1 MGYVNK
7 KGIFICLLLCCL
19 LSSSFTGVLYVNG
32 LNAYAGPADGSLSHD
47 SDLSPV
53 NGGICAAHAAL
64 SSIADCTLES
74 VAASAQPSRWLQANK
89 LAGIITVA
97 VTLLTVAL
105 HCVSRLVQSFSVPF
119 DSLGITIFLQAKD
132 GSK

>member
-1 MGYVNK
+1 MRYVNK

-32 LNAYAGPADGSLSHD
+32 LNAYAGPADGSLNHD

-74 VAASAQPSRWLQANK
+74 VAASAQPSRWLQAK
-89 LAGIITVA
+89 VAGIINVT
-97 VTLLTVAL
+97 VTLLTVSL
-105 HCVSRLVQSFSVPF
+105 HCVSRLVQSFSIPF